1 MYGTLLL
8 TASLQSSDHPAQ
20 AAVLEVLVAAA
31 VYKSCASA
39 MSAVGLVDLL
49 RGTLAQT
56 ATSAA
61 LSEVAR
67 VRPRLLSDA
76 LNRDAC

>member
-8 TASLQSSDHPAQ
+8 AASLQSSDRPAQ

-31 VYKSCASA
+31 VYKSCARA

-67 VRPRLLSDA
+67 VRPRPLSDA